1 MTLGSLVRTACLGI
15 PTAVLALSLTGCGG
29 STGGSSD
36 PTPIPIV
43 NPDPNNPLNGVG
55 LENEAQN
62 LDRIKAGAGKP
73 KAAAK

>member
-1 MTLGSLVRTACLGI
+1 M
-15 PTAVLALSLTGCGG
+15 GCSG
-29 STGGSSD
+29 STDGSSG
-36 PTPIPIV
+36 PKPIPIV

-73 KAAAK
+73 KTPAK